1 MIIETAF
8 KWSMDTWL
16 EFLRPIT
23 NEVWIFGM
31 MGVFAFIALFFI
43 LRKEMKDYGEAWAFG
58 GGELVVAGGI
68 GVLATGAIFA
78 VPFII
83 WAVIGMLIVS
93 LFMLAMKYLVALTV
107 RN

>member
-1 MIIETAF
+1 MIIDTVF

-16 EFLRPIT
+16 EFLSPIT

-31 MGVFAFIALFFI
+31 MGVFSFIALFFI
-43 LRKEMKDYGEAWAFG
+43 LRKEIRDYGEAWAFG

-68 GVLATGAIFA
+68 GVLATGALFA

-83 WAVIGMLIVS
+83 WAVIGMLLVG
-93 LFMLAMKYLVALTV
+93 LFMLAMQYLVALTV
-107 RN
+107 RD